1 MTEQQI
7 TITNLAAEISEM
19 KKQVL
24 EVVCGDETDLLSK
37 QFKEL
42 CLQHSSLQF
51 DISFKN
57 DILKKSEAKSLEFYI
72 IKLFRMKIKLLKL
85 SMQSCFKL
93 PWIMN

>member
-57 DILKKSEAKSLEFYI
+57 DILKKSEAIYY
-72 IKLFRMKIKLLKL
+72 LFILLNKNTITASIL
-85 SMQSCFKL
+85 RNKKT
-93 PWIMN
+93 